1 MQHNI
6 YVTGVSWKPINSASE
21 ALSNLRQGALSRTT
35 AATAM
40 NSQSSRSHAVFTI
53 NIQQKRFVKQEV
65 YLLLLLSYI
74 IRMYKI
80 LLEML
85 KQKVNF

>member
-21 ALSNLRQGALSRTT
+21 ALSYLRQGALSRTT

-53 NIQQKRFVKQEV
+53 NIQQKRFVKHEV
-65 YLLLLLSYI
+65 YMFNNQNGVL
-74 IRMYKI
+74 KI
-80 LLEML
+80 LYKKKLTL
-85 KQKVNF
+85 G

>member
-6 YVTGVSWKPINSASE
+6 YVTGISWKPINSASE

-53 NIQQKRFVKQEV
+53 NIQQKRFVKHEV
-65 YLLLLLSYI
+65 YQFTTYLNGSI
-74 IRMYKI
+74 IFY
-80 LLEML
+80 
-85 KQKVNF
+85 

>member
-65 YLLLLLSYI
+65 CLLFNIQSDYH
-74 IRMYKI
+74 Y
-80 LLEML
+80 
-85 KQKVNF
+85 

>member
-53 NIQQKRFVKQEV
+53 NIQQKRFVKHEV
-65 YLLLLLSYI
+65 YLFITYLYGN
-74 IRMYKI
+74 IRFYCFI
-80 LLEML
+80 
-85 KQKVNF
+85 

>member
-6 YVTGVSWKPINSASE
+6 YVTGVSWKPINSSSE

-53 NIQQKRFVKQEV
+53 NIQQKRFVKHEV
-65 YLLLLLSYI
+65 DILFYFYCSNSN
-74 IRMYKI
+74 KI
-80 LLEML
+80 LTDT
-85 KQKVNF
+85 

>member
-1 MQHNI
+1 MHHNI

-53 NIQQKRFVKQEV
+53 NIQQKRFVKHEV
-65 YLLLLLSYI
+65 NIYY
-74 IRMYKI
+74 
-80 LLEML
+80 
-85 KQKVNF
+85 

>member
-21 ALSNLRQGALSRTT
+21 ALSGLRQGALSRTT

-65 YLLLLLSYI
+65 YLLLSY
-74 IRMYKI
+74 R
-80 LLEML
+80 
-85 KQKVNF
+85 